1 MSLLIGFLFR
11 KILFWLLTTL
21 GFSLLRMLI
30 DSGLKKTVD
39 ARDKLIREIVRMVVG
54 LLTLAIVIGL
64 AMLIV
69 RILIVVFYQLII
81 FTLDLVYIIEFK
93 YLKMN

>member
-1 MSLLIGFLFR
+1 MSLIIGFLFR

-69 RILIVVFYQLII
+69 RIVIVVF
-81 FTLDLVYIIEFK
+81 
-93 YLKMN
+93 

>member
-39 ARDKLIREIVRMVVG
+39 ARDKLIREIVRMIVG

-64 AMLIV
+64 AMLVV
-69 RILIVVFYQLII
+69 RIVIVVF
-81 FTLDLVYIIEFK
+81 
-93 YLKMN
+93 

>member
-30 DSGLKKTVD
+30 VSGLKKTVD

-54 LLTLAIVIGL
+54 LLTLAIVVGL
-64 AMLIV
+64 AMLVV
-69 RILIVVFYQLII
+69 RIVIVVF
-81 FTLDLVYIIEFK
+81 
-93 YLKMN
+93 

>member
-39 ARDKLIREIVRMVVG
+39 ARDKLIMEIVRMVVG

-69 RILIVVFYQLII
+69 RIVIVVF
-81 FTLDLVYIIEFK
+81 
-93 YLKMN
+93 

>member
-54 LLTLAIVIGL
+54 LLTLTIVIGL
-64 AMLIV
+64 TMLVV
-69 RILIVVFYQLII
+69 RIVIVVF
-81 FTLDLVYIIEFK
+81 
-93 YLKMN
+93 

>member
-21 GFSLLRMLI
+21 GFSLLRILI

-69 RILIVVFYQLII
+69 RIVIVVF
-81 FTLDLVYIIEFK
+81 
-93 YLKMN
+93 

>member
-1 MSLLIGFLFR
+1 MSLLTGFLFR

-64 AMLIV
+64 TMLVV
-69 RILIVVFYQLII
+69 RIVIVVF
-81 FTLDLVYIIEFK
+81 
-93 YLKMN
+93 

>member
-30 DSGLKKTVD
+30 DSGLKNTVD
-39 ARDKLIREIVRMVVG
+39 ARDKLIMEIVRMVVG

-69 RILIVVFYQLII
+69 RIVIVVF
-81 FTLDLVYIIEFK
+81 
-93 YLKMN
+93 

>member
-39 ARDKLIREIVRMVVG
+39 ARDKLIREIVRMIVG
-54 LLTLAIVIGL
+54 LMTLAIVIGL
-64 AMLIV
+64 AMLVV
-69 RILIVVFYQLII
+69 RIVIVVF
-81 FTLDLVYIIEFK
+81 
-93 YLKMN
+93 

>member
-54 LLTLAIVIGL
+54 LLTLAIVIVL
-64 AMLIV
+64 TMLVV
-69 RILIVVFYQLII
+69 RIVIVVF
-81 FTLDLVYIIEFK
+81 
-93 YLKMN
+93 

>member
-54 LLTLAIVIGL
+54 LLTLAIVVGL
-64 AMLIV
+64 AMLVV
-69 RILIVVFYQLII
+69 RIVIVVF
-81 FTLDLVYIIEFK
+81 
-93 YLKMN
+93 

>member
-30 DSGLKKTVD
+30 DSGLKKTVY

-54 LLTLAIVIGL
+54 LLTLAIVVGL
-64 AMLIV
+64 AMLVV
-69 RILIVVFYQLII
+69 RIVIVVF
-81 FTLDLVYIIEFK
+81 
-93 YLKMN
+93 

>member
-69 RILIVVFYQLII
+69 RIVIVVF
-81 FTLDLVYIIEFK
+81 
-93 YLKMN
+93 

>member
-64 AMLIV
+64 TMLVV
-69 RILIVVFYQLII
+69 RIVIVVF
-81 FTLDLVYIIEFK
+81 
-93 YLKMN
+93 

>member
-30 DSGLKKTVD
+30 ESGLKKTVD

-69 RILIVVFYQLII
+69 RIVIVVF
-81 FTLDLVYIIEFK
+81 
-93 YLKMN
+93 

>member
-64 AMLIV
+64 AMLVV
-69 RILIVVFYQLII
+69 RIVIVVF
-81 FTLDLVYIIEFK
+81 
-93 YLKMN
+93 

>member
-39 ARDKLIREIVRMVVG
+39 ARDKLIREIVRMVGG
-54 LLTLAIVIGL
+54 LLTLAIVVGL
-64 AMLIV
+64 AMLVV
-69 RILIVVFYQLII
+69 RIVIVVF
-81 FTLDLVYIIEFK
+81 
-93 YLKMN
+93 

>member
-54 LLTLAIVIGL
+54 LLTLAIVMGL

-69 RILIVVFYQLII
+69 RIVIVVF
-81 FTLDLVYIIEFK
+81 
-93 YLKMN
+93 

>member
-54 LLTLAIVIGL
+54 LLTLAIVMGL
-64 AMLIV
+64 TMLVV
-69 RILIVVFYQLII
+69 RIVIVVF
-81 FTLDLVYIIEFK
+81 
-93 YLKMN
+93 

>member
-30 DSGLKKTVD
+30 DSGLNKTVD

-69 RILIVVFYQLII
+69 RIVIVVF
-81 FTLDLVYIIEFK
+81 
-93 YLKMN
+93 

>member
-21 GFSLLRMLI
+21 GLSLLRMLI
-30 DSGLKKTVD
+30 DSGLKKTID

-64 AMLIV
+64 TMLVV
-69 RILIVVFYQLII
+69 RIVIVVF
-81 FTLDLVYIIEFK
+81 
-93 YLKMN
+93 

>member
-39 ARDKLIREIVRMVVG
+39 ARDKLIREIVRMIVG
-54 LLTLAIVIGL
+54 LLTLAIVNGL
-64 AMLIV
+64 AMLVV
-69 RILIVVFYQLII
+69 RIVIVVF
-81 FTLDLVYIIEFK
+81 
-93 YLKMN
+93 

>member
-69 RILIVVFYQLII
+69 RILIVVF
-81 FTLDLVYIIEFK
+81 
-93 YLKMN
+93 

>member
-39 ARDKLIREIVRMVVG
+39 ARDKLIREIVRMIVG
-54 LLTLAIVIGL
+54 LFTLAIVIGL
-64 AMLIV
+64 AMLVV
-69 RILIVVFYQLII
+69 RIVIVVF
-81 FTLDLVYIIEFK
+81 
-93 YLKMN
+93 

>member
-1 MSLLIGFLFR
+1 
-11 KILFWLLTTL
+11 
-21 GFSLLRMLI
+21 MLI

-64 AMLIV
+64 TMLVV
-69 RILIVVFYQLII
+69 RIVIVVF
-81 FTLDLVYIIEFK
+81 
-93 YLKMN
+93 

>member
-39 ARDKLIREIVRMVVG
+39 ARDKLIREIVRMIVG

-69 RILIVVFYQLII
+69 RIVIVVF
-81 FTLDLVYIIEFK
+81 
-93 YLKMN
+93 